1 MIGLDEYIRNVLYI
15 DLSRK
20 RFWVDDRREL
30 FEEYLGGVGVAS
42 KILMEECPKNADPLG
57 PENVIVFAVG
67 PLNGLFPLA
76 SKTVACFKSPLTGF
90 YGESHAGGRSAIAIR
105 QAGYGAIVI
114 KGASEKPVYVAVH
127 GRRVSFRD
135 ASALWGLRNSIT
147 VGRVLREIEEGA
159 GVRTIMRIGV
169 AGENLVSYASV
180 NTETYRHFGRLGL
193 GAVFGSK
200 KLKAIV
206 VSGKLTLPVS
216 DKKMYRE
223 VYDMIYESAI
233 KSAAMKKY
241 HDLGTAANI
250 LPLNSIGALPTK
262 NLRQSSFEHAENI
275 SGERLAE
282 RYLGRRVACAHCPVA
297 CIHLAALREPYV
309 TEPYFYKTTMISY
322 DHELL
327 YALGSMIGVKDAEG
341 VLKLI
346 DEAEKWGVD
355 AMMTGTILSWMTE
368 AYERGL
374 IGVDETLGLK
384 LEWGSVEAY
393 TKAIEYIVKAANELY
408 GAAAKGLEALVE
420 RYGGEDFALSY
431 GGNGMPGYHTGP
443 GAHLTYLTGARHSHL
458 DSAGYSLDQE
468 ILKGKKMNVQDIV
481 RELYREES
489 WRQILSSLVV
499 CFFSRG
505 IYTPENVCKALKVL
519 DYDFRE
525 DDLKRLGERILRNKN
540 QFKEREGF
548 NILALKFPKRI
559 FETPTSFG
567 MLDEKTLYEGVK
579 EFYSI
584 LSAED

>member
-1 MIGLDEYIRNVLYI
+1 VIDLDEYIRNVLYI

-20 RFWVDDRREL
+20 RFWITDRREL

-223 VYDMIYESAI
+223 IYDMIYESAI

-250 LPLNSIGALPTK
+250 LPLNLIGALPTK
-262 NLRQSSFEHAENI
+262 NLRQSNFEHAENI

-282 RYLGRRVACAHCPVA
+282 KYLGRRIACAHCPVA

-374 IGVDETLGLK
+374 IGENETLGLK

-393 TKAIEYIVKAANELY
+393 TKAIEYIVKATNELY
-408 GAAAKGLEALVE
+408 STAAKGLEVLVR
-420 RYGGEDFALSY
+420 RYGGGDFALSY

-468 ILKGKKMNVQDIV
+468 ILRGKKMNVQDIA

-505 IYTPENVCKALKVL
+505 IYTPENVCKALKIL

-525 DDLKRLGERILRNKN
+525 EDLKRLGERILRNKN

>member
-1 MIGLDEYIRNVLYI
+1 M
-15 DLSRK
+15 
-20 RFWVDDRREL
+20 
-30 FEEYLGGVGVAS
+30 
-42 KILMEECPKNADPLG
+42 
-57 PENVIVFAVG
+57 
-67 PLNGLFPLA
+67 
-76 SKTVACFKSPLTGF
+76 GF
-90 YGESHAGGRSAIAIR
+90 
-105 QAGYGAIVI
+105 
-114 KGASEKPVYVAVH
+114 
-127 GRRVSFRD
+127 
-135 ASALWGLRNSIT
+135 RNSIT

-374 IGVDETLGLK
+374 IGVKETLGLK

-468 ILKGKKMNVQDIV
+468 ILKGKKMNVQDIA

>member
-1 MIGLDEYIRNVLYI
+1 MTGLDEYIRNVLYI

-20 RFWVDDRREL
+20 RFWITDRREL

-223 VYDMIYESAI
+223 IYDMIYESAI

-250 LPLNSIGALPTK
+250 LPLNLIGALPTK
-262 NLRQSSFEHAENI
+262 NLRQSNFEHAENI

-282 RYLGRRVACAHCPVA
+282 KYLGRRIACAHCPVA

-374 IGVDETLGLK
+374 IGENETLGLK

-393 TKAIEYIVKAANELY
+393 TKAIEYIVKATNELY
-408 GAAAKGLEALVE
+408 STAAKGLEVLVR
-420 RYGGEDFALSY
+420 RYGGGDFALSY

-468 ILKGKKMNVQDIV
+468 ILRGKKMNVQDIA

-505 IYTPENVCKALKVL
+505 IYTPENVCKALKIL

-525 DDLKRLGERILRNKN
+525 EDLKRLGERILRNKN

>member
-1 MIGLDEYIRNVLYI
+1 VTGLDEYIRNVLYI

-20 RFWVDDRREL
+20 RFWITDRREL

-223 VYDMIYESAI
+223 IYDMIYESAI

-250 LPLNSIGALPTK
+250 LPLNLIGALPTK
-262 NLRQSSFEHAENI
+262 NLRQSNFEHAENI

-282 RYLGRRVACAHCPVA
+282 KYLGRRIACAHCPVA

-374 IGVDETLGLK
+374 IGENETLGLK

-393 TKAIEYIVKAANELY
+393 TKAIEYIVKATNELY
-408 GAAAKGLEALVE
+408 GTAAKGLEVLVR
-420 RYGGEDFALSY
+420 RYGGRDFALSY

-468 ILKGKKMNVQDIV
+468 ILRGKKMNVQDIA

-505 IYTPENVCKALKVL
+505 IYTPENVCKALKIL

-525 DDLKRLGERILRNKN
+525 EDLKRLGERILRNKN

>member
-1 MIGLDEYIRNVLYI
+1 MDEYLKNVLYI

-20 RFWVDDRREL
+20 KFWVEDRRNL

-42 KILMEECPKNADPLG
+42 KILLEECPKNANPLG

-76 SKTVACFKSPLTGF
+76 SKTVACFKSPLTKF

-114 KGASEKPVYVAVH
+114 KGESEIPVYVAVH
-127 GRRVSFRD
+127 GKNVLFRD

-147 VGRVLREIEEGA
+147 VGRVLREIESGA

-169 AGENLVSYASV
+169 AGENLVTYASV

-200 KLKAIV
+200 KLKALV
-206 VSGKLTLPVS
+206 VSGKMTIPVS
-216 DKKMYRE
+216 NAREYRE
-223 VYDMIYESAI
+223 LYDKIYMTSI
-233 KSAAMKKY
+233 KSSVMRKY
-241 HDLGTAANI
+241 HDLGTASNI
-250 LPLNSIGALPTK
+250 IPLNTIHALPSK
-262 NLRQSSFEHAENI
+262 NLKESSFEYAENI

-282 RYLGRRVACAHCPVA
+282 KYLGRRVACAHCPVA
-297 CIHLAALREPYV
+297 CIHLASLREPYI

-327 YALGSMIGVKDAEG
+327 YSLGSMIGVRDAEG

-346 DEAEKWGVD
+346 DEVEKWGID
-355 AMMTGTILSWMTE
+355 AMMTGTVLAWMTE
-368 AYERGL
+368 AYERGVV
-374 IGVDETLGLK
+374 GENETLGLK
-384 LEWGSVEAY
+384 FEWGSVGTY
-393 TKAIEYIVKAANELY
+393 IKAIEYIVKRNNEFYKAASE
-408 GAAAKGLEALVE
+408 GLDTLSS
-420 RYGGEDFALSY
+420 RYGGKEFALSY

-443 GAHLTYLTGARHSHL
+443 GTHITYLTGARHSHL

-468 ILKGKKMNVQDIV
+468 TLKGKQLSEKEIA
-481 RELYREES
+481 EKLFHEES

-505 IYTPENVCKALKVL
+505 IYTPEIVCDALNIL
-519 DYDFRE
+519 GYNFNE
-525 DDLKRLGERILRNKN
+525 EELKRLGKKILRNKN
-540 QFKEREGF
+540 DFREREGF
-548 NILALKFPKRI
+548 NILDQKFPKRI
-559 FETPTSFG
+559 FETPTPFG
-567 MLDEKTLYEGVK
+567 ILEEKTLYESVK
-579 EFYSI
+579 EFCNLLKDHS
-584 LSAED
+584 